1 MFMRL
6 VQLKIKIEHR
16 KILQEFYRQIVS
28 PELQKMPGCI
38 FAGIIQSAS
47 QPEEVVS
54 MTFWETRQQAE
65 AYTNSEVYQQ
75 IIEQI
80 TPMLAESAEWKIQL
94 SADMEL
100 QYLPVAEEPVL
111 KEFSVTAQSQNPTP
125 LSRENSLLY
134 VRIVSV
140 KLQPGRAAEFRELYA
155 REILP
160 ALKKT
165 KGCRYAYLMEN
176 LQEKDTGISI
186 TIWDSKKDA
195 DHYEQSGLF
204 EELTNKIKH
213 TFSNLYQW
221 KMALEKGGRGTI
233 STSADL
239 KIARYTLITGES
251 FQTE

>member
-6 VQLKIKIEHR
+6 VQLKIKLEHAQ
-16 KILQEFYRQIVS
+16 ILQEFYRQIVS

-38 FAGIIQSAS
+38 FAGVIQSAS

-65 AYTNSEVYQQ
+65 AYTNSEFYQQ

-80 TPMLAESAEWKIQL
+80 TPMLAESTEWKIQL

-111 KEFSVTAQSQNPTP
+111 QEFSVTAQSENPSP
-125 LSRENSLLY
+125 LSRQDSLLY
-134 VRIVSV
+134 IRIVSM
-140 KLQPGRAAEFRELYA
+140 KLQQGRAAEFRELYS

-176 LQEKDTGISI
+176 LQEENAGISV

-195 DHYEQSGLF
+195 ENYEQSGLF
-204 EELTNKIKH
+204 EELTEKVKH
-213 TFSNLYQW
+213 TFANLYQW
-221 KMALEKGGRGTI
+221 KMALEKSKQSTV

-239 KIARYTLITGES
+239 KVAHYTLVPGKRFPAE
-251 FQTE
+251 